1 MVGREASTGLMAPV
15 VFFEVF
21 FVERHLLFG
30 REGVGGRRWVGGG
43 RVRGGDRGRR
53 PRNRR

>member
-1 MVGREASTGLMAPV
+1 MVGREVSTGLVAPV

-30 REGVGGRRWVGGG
+30 REGVGGRR
-43 RVRGGDRGRR
+43 
-53 PRNRR
+53 

>member
-21 FVERHLLFG
+21 FVEGHLLFG
-30 REGVGGRRWVGGG
+30 GKGVGGRR
-43 RVRGGDRGRR
+43 
-53 PRNRR
+53 